1 MARNGQKQI
10 KLTRTIGIIINITV
24 SLGSLIGVFLFGVS
38 WFSFLFF
45 VISAYLCMFFQEA
58 FYHRYFAHQSFKTSR
73 AFQFIMGFLAE
84 LAPVRGPIWWAANH
98 RDHHRFVDTARD
110 PHAPLHGFAR
120 CYMGWA
126 YTDDAIGHDYKNTAD
141 LNKFWELK
149 LLDKFHWFPMVLSF
163 ALVYL
168 LGMHLQTHHPELNTS
183 GLQLLVWGG
192 FLRVLYPIHIMA
204 MVNYFAHSTR
214 FKVGYR
220 NFDSPDF
227 SRNVAILGILG
238 AGVGWHNNHHRSGR
252 TATTRVMWWE
262 IDPSGMVL
270 FVLEKLGIIWDVR
283 WLSENLKAEAESLRQ
298 RKAQ

>member
-1 MARNGQKQI
+1 MSKDRQKQI
-10 KLTRTIGIIINITV
+10 KFIRTIGILINITIT
-24 SLGSLIGVFLFGVS
+24 LGSLIGVFLFGVS
-38 WFSFLFF
+38 WFAFF
-45 VISAYLCMFFQEA
+45 FFIISAYLCMFFQEA

-73 AFQFIMGFLAE
+73 VFQFIMGFLAE

-98 RDHHRFVDTARD
+98 RDHHRFVDTERD

-126 YTDDAIGHDYKNTAD
+126 YTDDAIGHDYQNTAD
-141 LNKFWELK
+141 LNKFWELR
-149 LLDKFHWFPMVLSF
+149 LLDRFYWFPMVLSF
-163 ALVYL
+163 VLVFL
-168 LGMHLQTHHPELNTS
+168 LGRHLQIHHPEYNTS
-183 GLQLLVWGG
+183 GMQLLVWGG

-204 MVNYFAHSTR
+204 MVNFFAHSSR

-220 NFDSPDF
+220 NFNSPDL

-262 IDPSGMVL
+262 IDPSGMLL
-270 FVLEKLGIIWDVR
+270 FVLEKLGVIWDVR
-283 WLSENLKAEAESLRQ
+283 WLSEKLKAEAKSYRL
-298 RKAQ
+298 K